1 MKNYK
6 FYYIFIFLFI
16 ANTNLYS
23 QINYRTITGINA
35 GATTKQIDTLAKQN
49 AQQLAVES
57 YGLLEGMLV
66 PDEYI
71 VGAGDEFTIVFESA
85 TLSKEKLGKLKIKVS
100 PDGNLLI
107 DGIGG
112 VKVANETL
120 ASAYEIISEKIA
132 KVYQNFS
139 VSLSDVRR
147 FKVHISGASIKSCVV
162 PATAADRVSEII
174 ERAGGLGDS
183 ASVRNITLI
192 RNYDSTRHKVD
203 LLKFYLLGDT
213 ESNPLVMGG
222 DHIIVPLI
230 SERQIISIQ
239 GDIPAPC
246 EIEFIDGDSLSTL
259 VRFGMGFNRS
269 ALLDSVEY
277 VQWSASGLKTN
288 VLDLTHWKD
297 IMLSG
302 ENPSDDFPLS
312 FGDRVYVRTRA
323 DWQKIHYAVILGE
336 VNYPG
341 KYSIEKDVDKV
352 SDLLKR
358 AGGFKKDA
366 DINNIEFIRQAEL
379 KRKDLEMER
388 LYRTLPSEM
397 SKSEL
402 RYFQSRV
409 REKKGGM
416 SIDFAK
422 IIQDKNSEDNITL
435 ISQDSI
441 IVPMITE
448 FVNVQGK
455 VVNPGFVK
463 YRKDFNYMDYIEA
476 AGGFAFRAD
485 KSETTVNKKRGG
497 EQFLASK
504 TKKYEIEPGD
514 NISVPPEE
522 ELTFM
527 EVATTI
533 LTVLSPVVSMIAVIV
548 AIIK

>member
-1 MKNYK
+1 MRNYK
-6 FYYIFIFLFI
+6 FYYIYVFLFI
-16 ANTNLYS
+16 ANINLYS
-23 QINYRTITGINA
+23 QINYRTITGINM
-35 GATTKQIDTLAKQN
+35 GTKQIDTLARQN
-49 AQQLAVES
+49 AQQLSVES
-57 YGLLEGMLV
+57 YGLLEGTII

-120 ASAYEIISEKIA
+120 VSAYSIISEKIA

-147 FKVHISGASIKSCVV
+147 FKVHISGASIKACVV

-192 RNYDSTRHKVD
+192 RNYDSSRYKVD
-203 LLKFYLLGDT
+203 LFKFYLLGDT
-213 ESNPLVMGG
+213 KSNPLVMGG

-230 SERQIISIQ
+230 SERQKISIQ

-246 EIEFIDGDSLSTL
+246 EIEFVDGDSLSTL
-259 VRFGMGFNRS
+259 IRFGMGFNRS

-277 VQWSASGLKTN
+277 VQWSESGLKTN

-297 IMLSG
+297 IMLSD

-341 KYSIEKDVDKV
+341 KYSIEKDVDRV

-422 IIQDKNSEDNITL
+422 IIQDENSEDNITL

-463 YRKDFNYMDYIEA
+463 FRKDFNYMDYIEA

-485 KSETTVNKKRGG
+485 ESETTVNKKRGG

-504 TKKYEIEPGD
+504 TKKYVIEPGD
-514 NISVPPEE
+514 NISVPPKEE
-522 ELTFM
+522 FTFM

-548 AIIK
+548 AIVK